1 MANPPSP
8 SAYRRPPVPWHV
20 LEVHLEE
27 ATFLWA
33 QWEHALWAPDDVLG
47 ELAQREEQRLLA
59 HIDALV
65 LGGRPVAERLLIP
78 AIQGEEVSAI
88 SVASLA
94 LLGGEDVDWQKTV
107 LEWLAEGAEELIS
120 GIRRGVELSP
130 REDLTPALLALVP
143 SLPPNEQAGVLAALR
158 FRQADASEAL
168 GKVKLGEDTSLRVE
182 AVHNARFVSRP
193 LGEELVRL
201 GLGDSE
207 PQVRDAALEAGLVL
221 GSRQA
226 WTRCRKLLE
235 AGGEVP
241 RIALLALALGGEAA
255 DLEALGAALKDPAL
269 RDEALWALGF
279 SGRLTAAELAFENL
293 QAVGDRLAAESFAAI
308 TGLPLAAP
316 FIEEEEEGEEDFEEE
331 LVAEEEEETPEA
343 PVPELLPG
351 PEVLPGKVRVDRVD
365 RWWGEARKRFEPSG
379 RYLRGQPLSADLL
392 RAALEGEPLRRRA
405 VLAWELAIRSQG
417 TCQIESRT
425 WTHVQRAQ
433 AQKAAG
439 LRSDLLSRSFDRLLN
454 R

>member
-1 MANPPSP
+1 M
-8 SAYRRPPVPWHV
+8 
-20 LEVHLEE
+20 EVHLEE

-33 QWEHALWAPDDVLG
+33 QWEHALWAPDYVLE

-65 LGGRPVAERLLIP
+65 LGGRPVAERLLLP
-78 AIQGEEVSAI
+78 AMQGEEVSAI
-88 SVASLA
+88 SAAALA
-94 LLGGEDVDWQKTV
+94 LLGAEDVDWQKTV

-130 REDLTPALLALVP
+130 REDITPALLALVP

-168 GKVKLGEDTSLRVE
+168 AKVKLGEDITLRVE
-182 AVHNARFVSRP
+182 AVRNARFVSRT
-193 LGEELVRL
+193 LGEELVRI

-207 PQVRDAALEAGLVL
+207 PHVRDAALEAGLVL

-226 WTRCRKLLE
+226 WTQCRRLLE
-235 AGGEVP
+235 AGGDVP
-241 RIALLALALGGEAA
+241 RIALLALAVGGEGT

-279 SGRLTAAELAFENL
+279 SGRLAAAEWAFQNL
-293 QAVGDRLAAESFAAI
+293 QEVGDRLAAESFAAI
-308 TGLPLAAP
+308 TGLPLGP
-316 FIEEEEEGEEDFEEE
+316 SFIEEEEPDEEDFDAE
-331 LVAEEEEETPEA
+331 LFDAGAEGEEEEEA
-343 PVPELLPG
+343 PGAPAVELLPG
-351 PEVLPGKVRVDRVD
+351 PEVLPGKVLVDRVE
-365 RWWGEARKRFEPSG
+365 RWWAEARRRFEPGG
-379 RYLRGQPLSADLL
+379 RYLRGQPLTVEVV
-392 RAALEGEPLRRRA
+392 RTALEEEPLRRRP

-417 TCQIESRT
+417 ACQIESRT

-439 LRSDLLSRSFDRLLN
+439 LRSDLLARSFDRLLT

>member
-1 MANPPSP
+1 
-8 SAYRRPPVPWHV
+8 VPWHV

-33 QWEHALWAPDDVLG
+33 QWEHALWAPDYVLA
-47 ELAQREEQRLLA
+47 ELAHREEQRLLA

-65 LGGRPVAERLLIP
+65 LGGRPVAERLLLP
-78 AIQGEEVSAI
+78 AIQAEEPSAI
-88 SVASLA
+88 STAALA
-94 LLGGEDVDWQKTV
+94 LLGAEDVDWRDTV

-143 SLPPNEQAGVLAALR
+143 SLPPLEQAGVLAALR

-168 GKVKLGEDTSLRVE
+168 RKVKLGEDLSLRVQ
-182 AVHNARFVSRP
+182 AVRSARFVSRP
-193 LGEELVRL
+193 LGEELVRI

-207 PQVRDAALEAGLVL
+207 PQVRDAALEEGLVL

-226 WTRCRKLLE
+226 WTRCRQLLE

-241 RIALLALALGGEAA
+241 RVALLALAMGGEGKE
-255 DLEALGAALKDPAL
+255 LEALGAALKDPAL

-279 SGRLTAAELAFENL
+279 SGRLTAAELAFQNL
-293 QAVGDRLAAESFAAI
+293 QEVGDRLAAESFAAI
-308 TGLPLAAP
+308 TGLPLGPP
-316 FIEEEEEGEEDFEEE
+316 FLEEEEPDEEDFDAE
-331 LVAEEEEETPEA
+331 LFEAGAEGAEEEEEAPPPEA
-343 PVPELLPG
+343 PPTERLPG
-351 PEVLPGKVRVDRVD
+351 PEVLPGKVVVDRVE
-365 RWWGEARKRFEPSG
+365 RWWAEARRRFEPQG
-379 RYLRGQPLSADLL
+379 RYLRGQPLTVELV
-392 RAALEGEPLRRRA
+392 RAALEGEPMRRRP

-417 TCQIESRT
+417 ACQIESRT
-425 WTHVQRAQ
+425 WTHVQRLQ

-439 LRSDLLSRSFDRLLN
+439 LRSELLVRSFDRLLS

>member
-1 MANPPSP
+1 
-8 SAYRRPPVPWHV
+8 V

-33 QWEHALWAPDDVLG
+33 QWEHALWAPDYVLA

-65 LGGRPVAERLLIP
+65 LGGRPVAERLLLP
-78 AIQGEEVSAI
+78 ALQGEEVSAI
-88 SVASLA
+88 SAAALA
-94 LLGGEDVDWQKTV
+94 LLGAEDVDWRKTV

-168 GKVKLGEDTSLRVE
+168 GKVKLGEDVTLRVE
-182 AVHNARFVSRP
+182 AVRSARFVSRP
-193 LGEELVRL
+193 LGEELVRI

-207 PQVRDAALEAGLVL
+207 PRVRDAALEAGLVL

-226 WTRCRKLLE
+226 WTRCRRLLE

-241 RIALLALALGGEAA
+241 RIALLALAVGGEGT

-279 SGRLTAAELAFENL
+279 SGRLAAAELAFQSL
-293 QAVGDRLAAESFAAI
+293 QEVGDRLAAESFAAI
-308 TGLPLAAP
+308 TGLPLGPP
-316 FIEEEEEGEEDFEEE
+316 FLEEEEQDEEDFDEELVDAGAEGEEEE
-331 LVAEEEEETPEA
+331 APAPEA
-343 PVPELLPG
+343 PPAELLPG
-351 PEVLPGKVRVDRVD
+351 PEVLPGKVVVDRVD
-365 RWWGEARKRFEPSG
+365 RWWADARRRFEPAG
-379 RYLRGQPLSADLL
+379 RYLRGQPLTVELVC
-392 RAALEGEPLRRRA
+392 AALEGEPLRRRP

-417 TCQIESRT
+417 ACQLESRT

-439 LRSDLLSRSFDRLLN
+439 LRSDLLARSFDRLLA